1 MTEQTYTLEVAVG
14 APPEVVYAALT
25 TPAALRTWL
34 AEHAEVALDDGVF
47 GFWGR
52 YTPDGE
58 RGRQR
63 LLSFQP
69 GRGLSFSWLVQEAET
84 EVAVTVEPTA
94 DNGSAVRLTHSGVPP
109 RSAGDCYW
117 VRDLLMLSLA
127 NLASYCEG
135 RSVGPMCDFT
145 ASRAN
150 EARATVE
157 IDAPPDQV
165 FASLIEPAELNRWI
179 ATNAEVEPQVGGR
192 YSFGWDHGPVKILEL
207 DPGRALAYSW
217 RHSWDDGDGP
227 DSTVVRWELDGSQG
241 RTFLTI
247 VHSGFGADRRSDG
260 YELGWLEFLAS
271 LKRMLEVGAGWQPV
285 RQAEPAA

>member
-1 MTEQTYTLEVAVG
+1 
-14 APPEVVYAALT
+14 
-25 TPAALRTWL
+25 
-34 AEHAEVALDDGVF
+34 
-47 GFWGR
+47 
-52 YTPDGE
+52 
-58 RGRQR
+58 
-63 LLSFQP
+63 
-69 GRGLSFSWLVQEAET
+69 
-84 EVAVTVEPTA
+84 
-94 DNGSAVRLTHSGVPP
+94 
-109 RSAGDCYW
+109 
-117 VRDLLMLSLA
+117 MLSLA

-157 IDAPPDQV
+157 INAPPDQV

-260 YELGWLEFLAS
+260 YQLGWLEFLAS